1 MIILR
6 TGIGPAGTPA
16 PAPKAGVYKG
26 ADMATTEH
34 RQFRESLVEWIAQT
48 GMQILTTD
56 CPFEGSPCAGSWPGF
71 AQTSEHRGL
80 ADSQPAQDIANQ
92 EFYKTLRSRFNTFL
106 RVPDPCKP
114 HHVILYLEGL
124 VCTPS
129 AGFDAVAPCLYRLP
143 FERRQLQPDRLH
155 RRLRYDPIALHD
167 SARRLTRRLW

>member
-1 MIILR
+1 MR

-16 PAPKAGVYKG
+16 PAPKPGVYKG

-80 ADSQPAQDIANQ
+80 ADSQAAQDIANQ

-114 HHVILYLEGL
+114 HHVGI
-124 VCTPS
+124 S
-129 AGFDAVAPCLYRLP
+129 RALP
-143 FERRQLQPDRLH
+143 AHH
-155 RRLRYDPIALHD
+155 REQTLTSLRLRN
-167 SARRLTRRLW
+167 SAAARGQLV